1 MNMEAMIDKYF
12 RPGRLP
18 HIWCPG
24 CGNGVVTGTIVKAV
38 AKLDLDKD
46 KVAVISGIGCSSRA
60 SGYLD
65 FNTVHS
71 AHGRALPVAT
81 GVKLADPGLTVIVVT
96 GDGDATAI
104 GGNHLIHAARRNI
117 DMTVVLYNNSIY
129 GMTGGQMAPT
139 SLPGQ
144 ITQTSPY
151 GRDVKTQGYPIRICE
166 LLATLDAPAYLA
178 RVTVNKVKNVKNAKA
193 CIKKAFENQIQGK
206 GFSLVEVLSAC
217 PTNWGLEPQ
226 KALEWIDG
234 KMIPYYPL
242 GVYRDKEGEA
252 NG

>member
-71 AHGRALPVAT
+71 AHGRALPVRLL
-81 GVKLADPGLTVIVVT
+81 V
-96 GDGDATAI
+96 
-104 GGNHLIHAARRNI
+104 RS
-117 DMTVVLYNNSIY
+117 SIRCY
-129 GMTGGQMAPT
+129 PDFNLLKGR
-139 SLPGQ
+139 SL
-144 ITQTSPY
+144 
-151 GRDVKTQGYPIRICE
+151 
-166 LLATLDAPAYLA
+166 
-178 RVTVNKVKNVKNAKA
+178 
-193 CIKKAFENQIQGK
+193 
-206 GFSLVEVLSAC
+206 GFASTTTDYTPCSDSLSLRLQAS
-217 PTNWGLEPQ
+217 
-226 KALEWIDG
+226 
-234 KMIPYYPL
+234 
-242 GVYRDKEGEA
+242 
-252 NG
+252 